1 MRIGI
6 ATYRALSLLLLVLVV
21 VAVWLATD
29 GRWFEAALVVGGM
42 VFIAITQALLL
53 RCQHCGTRPGMWL
66 LAIWTALLSWEIYLA
81 DALFLRQCPRCHKSL
96 SETKESAR
104 AV

>member
-6 ATYRALSLLLLVLVV
+6 ATYRSLSLLLLALVV

-29 GRWFEAALVVGGM
+29 GRVLEAAVAVAAMVPIALV
-42 VFIAITQALLL
+42 QALLL
-53 RCQHCGTRPGMWL
+53 RCQHCGTRPGLWL
-66 LAIWTALLSWEIYLA
+66 LAVWSVFLSPELYFA
-81 DALFLRQCPRCHKSL
+81 DTLFLRKCIRCHKSL
-96 SETKESAR
+96 SAEEEVTG

>member
-6 ATYRALSLLLLVLVV
+6 ATYRTLSVLLLALVI
-21 VAVWLATD
+21 VAVWLATE
-29 GRWFEAALVVGGM
+29 GRWFEAAVALGIMVLVA
-42 VFIAITQALLL
+42 IAQASLL

-81 DALFLRQCPRCHKSL
+81 DALFLRKCPRCNKSL
-96 SETKESAR
+96 SEAKESTG

>member
-6 ATYRALSLLLLVLVV
+6 ASYRSLGLLLLVLVV

-29 GRWFEAALVVGGM
+29 GRWFEAAVALGAM
-42 VFIAITQALLL
+42 VFIAIVQALLL

-81 DALFLRQCPRCHKSL
+81 DALFLRKCPRCHKSL
-96 SETKESAR
+96 SEAKESAG